1 MEASFGI
8 ELLERG
14 RRGVTPTPAGKALA
28 RHARLLLQQ
37 AEHLQQDLAEYANGI
52 KGQVRLLCNTT
63 ALSEYL
69 PELLADFLREHP
81 NLDIDLQELPSLRI
95 TQALRQGTA
104 DLGIISDAVDTHGL
118 QTLPFRDDPL
128 VLIMPLDHPLAASP
142 VSFIDSLQ
150 YDYVGL
156 TAHSALSVYL
166 EEQALHAGFRLQ
178 TRIRAE
184 GFDGVIRMV
193 ARGAGLGIVPQ
204 AALER
209 WPSERNFKAQPLEED
224 WACRTAAVMRAL
236 VRATARLRQSL
247 VRRLGPALAE
257 EPVIHRRQNQQEW
270 HAKHQGHLERL
281 GEIRGDHHR
290 AHQHQAQQGAV
301 GKQAQLE
308 GQLRPA
314 MALAIAAEKQVR
326 EEDHEPGE
334 DRAEHRDR
342 HHQGERAFRV
352 HHVQQGRQGN
362 ARAGQQQRIQ
372 RDAALLKAPMD
383 LGA

>member
-1 MEASFGI
+1 MHFDLIDLRLYLHVLDTGNITAGAGRSHLSLAAASARIRAMEASLGI
-8 ELLERG
+8 EFLERG

-37 AEHLQQDLAEYANGI
+37 AEHLQQDLAEYANGV

-69 PELLADFLREHP
+69 PELLADFLCEHP

-118 QTLPFRDDPL
+118 QTLAFRDDPL
-128 VLIMPLDHPLAASP
+128 VLISPQDHPFTEG
-142 VSFIDSLQ
+142 SFVDSLQ
-150 YDYVGL
+150 YDFVGL
-156 TAHSALSVYL
+156 APHSALTVYL

-209 WPSERNFKAQPLEED
+209 WPLERSFKAHPLQEE
-224 WACRTAAVMRAL
+224 WARRMLLLCARSFEQLPGYARAL
-236 VRATARLRQSL
+236 FD
-247 VRRLGPALAE
+247 ALAL
-257 EPVIHRRQNQQEW
+257 P
-270 HAKHQGHLERL
+270 
-281 GEIRGDHHR
+281 
-290 AHQHQAQQGAV
+290 
-301 GKQAQLE
+301 
-308 GQLRPA
+308 LRKNP
-314 MALAIAAEKQVR
+314 
-326 EEDHEPGE
+326 
-334 DRAEHRDR
+334 
-342 HHQGERAFRV
+342 
-352 HHVQQGRQGN
+352 
-362 ARAGQQQRIQ
+362 
-372 RDAALLKAPMD
+372 
-383 LGA
+383 

>member
-1 MEASFGI
+1 MHFDLTDLRLYLHTLDTGNITAGASRSHLSLAAASARIRAMEVSLGI
-8 ELLERG
+8 DLLQRG

-69 PELLADFLREHP
+69 PELLADFLRENP

-128 VLIMPLDHPLAASP
+128 VLILPLGHPLTTQH
-142 VSFIDSLQ
+142 VSFVDSLQ

-156 TAHSALSVYL
+156 AANSALAVYL

-178 TRIRAE
+178 TRIRAD
-184 GFDGVIRMV
+184 GFDGVMRMV

-204 AALER
+204 AALSR
-209 WPSERNFKAQPLEED
+209 WPLEQRFTAQPLREE
-224 WACRTAAVMRAL
+224 WACRKLLLCARSFAQLPGYAKAL
-236 VRATARLRQSL
+236 LD
-247 VRRLGPALAE
+247 ALAL
-257 EPVIHRRQNQQEW
+257 P
-270 HAKHQGHLERL
+270 
-281 GEIRGDHHR
+281 
-290 AHQHQAQQGAV
+290 
-301 GKQAQLE
+301 
-308 GQLRPA
+308 LRKNP
-314 MALAIAAEKQVR
+314 
-326 EEDHEPGE
+326 
-334 DRAEHRDR
+334 
-342 HHQGERAFRV
+342 
-352 HHVQQGRQGN
+352 
-362 ARAGQQQRIQ
+362 
-372 RDAALLKAPMD
+372 
-383 LGA
+383 